1 MFLERANAAD
11 VAGVVALYEADAVL
25 VGPDGELCIGADAIR
40 GFYHTLLATR
50 PTFTGQPQPVVARGD
65 LAFTS
70 TQFTASNGPTATA
83 EVARQQ
89 PDGTW
94 LWAIDQPDVLARIVE
109 R

>member
-1 MFLERANAAD
+1 
-11 VAGVVALYEADAVL
+11 
-25 VGPDGELCIGADAIR
+25 
-40 GFYHTLLATR
+40 
-50 PTFTGQPQPVVARGD
+50 